1 MACSAAVFTPRS
13 VLSFVPYHRIG
24 HLITTAGFQN
34 YFARNVKKEVAADYM
49 RRKRNQVAQFLRFL
63 GDLIHRL

>member
-1 MACSAAVFTPRS
+1 MAYSAAVFTPRS

-34 YFARNVKKEVAADYM
+34 YFAKNVKKAVAAEYM
-49 RRKRNQVAQFLRFL
+49 
-63 GDLIHRL
+63 